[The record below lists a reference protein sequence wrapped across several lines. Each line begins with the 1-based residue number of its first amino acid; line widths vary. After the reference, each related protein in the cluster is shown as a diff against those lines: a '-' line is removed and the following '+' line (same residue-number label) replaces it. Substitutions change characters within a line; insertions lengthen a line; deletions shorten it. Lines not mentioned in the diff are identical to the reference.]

1 MSNSNQNKNKQV
13 FPSELRL
20 KQEPTPISDCAPKI
34 IKPEFPAEAKAL
46 DGVPLAALT
55 PTDNRVVDAIPA
67 PPLPDD
73 HAGNTEFHLHED
85 GTLAKYVERT
95 NYPPTCS
102 IVDGRGQVLA
112 VAKNAAVADLLC
124 NAVNSVNLAMQT
136 LQAEDQAKR
145 AEQNPGGA
153 PPALLLP
160 PTQ

>member
-1 MSNSNQNKNKQV
+1 
-13 FPSELRL
+13 L
-20 KQEPTPISDCAPKI
+20 
-34 IKPEFPAEAKAL
+34 KPEASVIQGGPKTISAPAFPAEAKAL

-55 PTDNRVVDAIPA
+55 PTENRVVDAVPA

-124 NAVNSVNLAMQT
+124 NAVNSVNLAVQQM
-136 LQAEDQAKR
+136 AADDQARR
-145 AEQNPGGA
+145 AGHNPGGE

-160 PTQ
+160 PTI